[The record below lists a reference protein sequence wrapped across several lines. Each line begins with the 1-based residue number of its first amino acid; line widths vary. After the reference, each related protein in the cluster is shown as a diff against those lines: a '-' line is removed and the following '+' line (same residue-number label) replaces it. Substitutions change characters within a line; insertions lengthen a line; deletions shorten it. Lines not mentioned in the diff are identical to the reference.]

1 MSTMSM
7 HTNDQAAIER
17 ACARLISE
25 YAYLNDQ
32 RRYEELAALF
42 TPDAQLFRP
51 SAPDQAIVGIDAILA
66 AFRKRPADV
75 MTFHV
80 CTDIIVTVDDASSAH
95 GQSRILL
102 LSAKR
107 PGQEGLK
114 PAAADTPVP
123 GVFHDKFR
131 LTESG
136 WKFAERRGSFWI

>member
-1 MSTMSM
+1 MS
-7 HTNDQAAIER
+7 NDDHAAIER

-42 TPDAQLFRP
+42 TPDGLLFRP
-51 SAPDQAIVGIDAILA
+51 SAPDQAIIGTDAILA
-66 AFRKRPADV
+66 AFRKRPLEL
-75 MTFHV
+75 MTFHI
-80 CTDIIVTVDDASSAH
+80 CTDIIVSVDDAESAR

-107 PGQEGLK
+107 PAEDGPR
-114 PAAADTPVP
+114 PAAFDAPVP
-123 GVFHDKFR
+123 GVFYDRFR
-131 LTESG
+131 LTASG

>member
-1 MSTMSM
+1 MSTD
-7 HTNDQAAIER
+7 HAAIER

-42 TPDAQLFRP
+42 TPDALLFRP
-51 SAPDQAIVGIDAILA
+51 SAPDLAIIGTDAILA
-66 AFRKRPADV
+66 AFRKRPLEL

-80 CTDIIVTVDDASSAH
+80 CTDIIVSVDDAESAR

-107 PGQEGLK
+107 PAEDGSR
-114 PAAADTPVP
+114 PAAAETPVP
-123 GVFHDKFR
+123 GVFYDRFR
-131 LTESG
+131 LTASG
-136 WKFAERRGSFWI
+136 WKFAERRGCFWI

>member
-1 MSTMSM
+1 MMIS
-7 HTNDQAAIER
+7 TNDQAAIES

-42 TPDAQLFRP
+42 TPDALLFRP
-51 SAPDQAIVGIDAILA
+51 SAPDQAIAGTEAILA

-80 CTDIIVTVDDASSAH
+80 CTDIIVSVDDAASARA
-95 GQSRILL
+95 QSRILL

-107 PGQEGLK
+107 PAEDGTR
-114 PAAADTPVP
+114 PAAAETPVP
-123 GVFHDKFR
+123 GVFHDRFR
-131 LTESG
+131 LTGSG

>member
-1 MSTMSM
+1 MMMSTSD
-7 HTNDQAAIER
+7 HAAIER

-42 TPDAQLFRP
+42 TPDALLFRP
-51 SAPDQAIVGIDAILA
+51 SAPDQAIAGIDAILA
-66 AFRKRPADV
+66 AFRKRPLDV

-80 CTDIIVTVDDASSAH
+80 CTDIIVSVDDAASAR

-102 LSAKR
+102 LSARR
-107 PGQEGLK
+107 PAEDG
-114 PAAADTPVP
+114 PRPTAAETPVP
-123 GVFHDKFR
+123 GVFYDRFR

>member
-1 MSTMSM
+1 VSM
-7 HTNDQAAIER
+7 HIDDRTAIER

-42 TPDAQLFRP
+42 TPDALLFRP
-51 SAPDQAIVGIDAILA
+51 SAPDHAIAGIEAILA

-80 CTDIIVTVDDASSAH
+80 CTDIIVSVDDAASAR

-107 PGQEGLK
+107 PAEDGPS
-114 PAAADTPVP
+114 PAAAETPVP
-123 GVFHDKFR
+123 GVFHDRFR